1 MINNKTSSRRL
12 SITLFVLA
20 SLIMVSNTVYA
31 NGAPEP
37 LWEDYLRYSYFE
49 DRPIAAQEDVIQLHA
64 PDHAEDAATVP
75 IKIYAMV
82 PQTEQSYIKEITL
95 LIDNNPI
102 PFAGR
107 FKFTHHAGRAD
118 LTMRIRMNDFSYV
131 RAIAEM
137 SDGSLHMS
145 KRFIKASGGCSGPI
159 PIDMEQ
165 AMARLGKMKLQVADL
180 VTESNK
186 PLSTKLRISHPN
198 FSGFQ
203 ANQDNDGIMPEHY
216 VKQMKISFA
225 GELVLSAETH
235 VSISADPSF
244 GFYLAPHKDG
254 ELVAEITDSE
264 GKVFTKKIAV
274 KGSKKTSDS

>member
-1 MINNKTSSRRL
+1 MINNKPVSQRW
-12 SITLFVLA
+12 SIMLFVLI
-20 SLIMVSNTVYA
+20 SLTMIGNTVYA

-49 DRPIAAQEDVIQLHA
+49 DRPIAEQEDVIQLHA
-64 PDHAEDAATVP
+64 PAHAEDAATVP

-82 PQTEQSYIKEITL
+82 PQTEQRYIKEVTL

-102 PFAGR
+102 PFVGR
-107 FKFTHHAGRAD
+107 FKFTPHAGRAD

-159 PIDMEQ
+159 PIDMEK
-165 AMARLGKMKLQVADL
+165 AMTRLGKMKLQVAGLD
-180 VTESNK
+180 VSGNK

-203 ANQDNDGIMPEHY
+203 ANEDNDGIMPEHY
-216 VKQMKISFA
+216 VKNIKVSFA

-254 ELVAEITDSE
+254 ELVAEITDSA
-264 GKVFTKKIAV
+264 GKTFTKKIAV
-274 KGSKKTSDS
+274 QGSKKTSDS